1 MKQTLIKI
9 HGEIHRVDRPLQEIL
24 FYLSTDI
31 KVWHATTSSGDNLII
46 RPDLVDVIELK
57 EVGE

>member
-9 HGEIHRVDRPLQEIL
+9 HGETHRVDRPLKEVL
-24 FYLSTDI
+24 FYLSTNI
-31 KVWHATTSSGDNLII
+31 STWLATTSQGDTLII
-46 RPDLVDVIELK
+46 RPELVDVIELK